1 MLKLWAP
8 ASARGTAAARCRL
21 RIATDLSTFPID
33 ALAGE
38 AILPAGVKHVYHG
51 RPLTTG
57 AIGRKA
63 VQVTNAGRLPSKK
76 LELVRYVGRKRRRNR
91 TQVNAI
97 MSPIAVRVYSDV
109 TASPK

>member
-21 RIATDLSTFPID
+21 RIATDLATFPID

-51 RPLTTG
+51 PPLTTG

-63 VQVTNAGRLPSKK
+63 VQVTNAGRAT
-76 LELVRYVGRKRRRNR
+76 LEKTRTCQVCWTETAAEQNSGKRDNESHRC
-91 TQVNAI
+91 
-97 MSPIAVRVYSDV
+97 
-109 TASPK
+109 